1 MFIPEEEYQKIMKT
15 MPVFCADFLIRYG
28 DKHLLIKRTEEP
40 VKGVYWVIGGRLRHK
55 ETIQQLAERVHT
67 REIGRYFPDFKMIG
81 FSNYQFPDVPNQRA
95 THTPTMLYLVE
106 VDEMF
111 EPNIDDT
118 HSDFIWST
126 ELPEELKNQTDFF
139 DYERFYLG

>member
-1 MFIPEEEYQKIMKT
+1 MFIPEKEYQKIMKT
-15 MPVFCADFLIRYG
+15 MPVFCADFLIRCEN
-28 DKHLLIKRTEEP
+28 KHLLIKRTEEP
-40 VKGVYWVIGGRLRHK
+40 VKGVYWVIGGRLHHK
-55 ETIQQLAERVHT
+55 ESIQQLAERVHT
-67 REIGRYFPDFKMIG
+67 REIGRYFPKFKMIG

-106 VDEMF
+106 VDQMF

-139 DYERFYLG
+139 DYVY

>member
-1 MFIPEEEYQKIMKT
+1 
-15 MPVFCADFLIRYG
+15 
-28 DKHLLIKRTEEP
+28 
-40 VKGVYWVIGGRLRHK
+40 
-55 ETIQQLAERVHT
+55 
-67 REIGRYFPDFKMIG
+67 MIG
-81 FSNYQFPDVPNQRA
+81 FSNYQFPEVPNQRA

-139 DYERFYLG
+139 DYGTI